1 MNFIDVINQRK
12 RFAFKIRRKYSLLL
26 ALFYIPW
33 IPYTASQWTATSAI
47 YTTVALHDSAVAKM
61 CTCWLNRFVSTVISS
76 KLYIYFFSNPSI
88 YIRIQKEVLHLT
100 SITALAHAICH
111 QHKMLIPDHLESLRW
126 RAHHKL
132 KNNYSSTLTDS
143 GLTYF
148 ANYLPALTHI
158 YKKTNNITYARTIQL
173 TTLRSCLEWLIRLF
187 RACLVCRDYFLVPMF
202 YFIVVSKLPN
212 TETKI

>member
-1 MNFIDVINQRK
+1 VVYINFIDVINQRK
-12 RFAFKIRRKYSLLL
+12 RFAFEVRRKYSHLL
-26 ALFYIPW
+26 ALLYIPW
-33 IPYTASQWTATSAI
+33 IPYSASQWTATPAI
-47 YTTVALHDSAVAKM
+47 YTTVALHDSPVAKNVYVL
-61 CTCWLNRFVSTVISS
+61 TEQVRKYRHIFQTIH
-76 KLYIYFFSNPSI
+76 IFSHPSI
-88 YIRIQKEVLHLT
+88 SMRIQKEVLHLT

-132 KNNYSSTLTDS
+132 KNNYSPTLTDS

-187 RACLVCRDYFLVPMF
+187 RACLVCRD
-202 YFIVVSKLPN
+202 
-212 TETKI
+212 